1 MPEEYSYYTDWMPL
15 IKAHIQKHIGFGK
28 KNGFTVK
35 SGKKISGRSEGPI
48 LFGTNVFFLIMMF
61 GTNVALAFTHLKK

>member
-1 MPEEYSYYTDWMPL
+1 MPL
-15 IKAHIQKHIGFGK
+15 IQKHIGFGK

-48 LFGTNVFFLIMMF
+48 LFGTNVFFIMMF

>member
-1 MPEEYSYYTDWMPL
+1 VREKYNCWLPEEYSYYTDWMPL

-48 LFGTNVFFLIMMF
+48 LFGTNVFFL
-61 GTNVALAFTHLKK
+61 